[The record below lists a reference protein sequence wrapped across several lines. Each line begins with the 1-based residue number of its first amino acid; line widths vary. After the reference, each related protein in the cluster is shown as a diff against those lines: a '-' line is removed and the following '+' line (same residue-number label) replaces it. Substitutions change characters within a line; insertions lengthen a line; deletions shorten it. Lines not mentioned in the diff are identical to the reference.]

1 MVMQMQ
7 GRNQR
12 RRASWATKGSVTEQR
27 LSVVIYCT
35 LLLSH
40 TLRWAHGTTFCGR
53 DSFSPVMAHCGGL
66 LLLCTLYAV
75 YSGSREVSSS
85 FTLACSL

>member
-40 TLRWAHGTTFCGR
+40 TLRWAHGTTFYGR
-53 DSFSPVMAHCGGL
+53 DSFSPVMAFWRIVVGCYYCALCMLCIVVAERFLRL
-66 LLLCTLYAV
+66 LP
-75 YSGSREVSSS
+75 
-85 FTLACSL
+85 